1 MDQIWRLLTALR
13 IFNTGQVPDGI
24 EGHIVENHTKRG
36 EMIVDSISTSTAS
49 TSTSPPGG
57 IPKKSLLCAVCGDL
71 ALGKHYGVNACN
83 GCKGFFRRSIWKNRT
98 YACRY
103 GGKCQVQ
110 KEQRNA
116 CRACRLTQCL
126 KVGMNPRAVQGDS
139 PQDEP
144 PDPYDEETDMLS
156 VATQT
161 DILKRKVQV
170 NYQMEQI
177 ITRLREI
184 YARIDPE
191 ELWGV
196 TFPGE
201 YDFRYAFYHTEV
213 VSPRTPLKPTAER
226 IATLNDV
233 VTDFRR
239 AFVLFVDILKS
250 IEQLRDID
258 EDDKM
263 KIAKSRFAAFYWWLC
278 STWSAQA
285 GCNGVCYANG
295 SYHPATINEM
305 PKTEGKRG
313 VRIDYTGVSQK
324 SLENLVEPLKR
335 MKLSDEERM
344 VGAVM
349 VILADPVPNV
359 TEKTSDILGKTRDF
373 YLELLAHCIKL
384 PEKELGVRL
393 SNMVLFVASI
403 MELVHLSTDNIQLS
417 DVLHVIDLGDWSLE
431 LRDHRYRRQF

>member
-1 MDQIWRLLTALR
+1 MIIDSSLT
-13 IFNTGQVPDGI
+13 
-24 EGHIVENHTKRG
+24 
-36 EMIVDSISTSTAS
+36 TAS
-49 TSTSPPGG
+49 TSSNGGKFSPP
-57 IPKKSLLCAVCGDL
+57 KKTLLCAVCGDQ

-103 GGKCQVQ
+103 GGKCLVA

-116 CRACRLTQCL
+116 CRSCRLAQCL
-126 KVGMNPRAVQGDS
+126 KVGMNPRAVQGDT
-139 PQDEP
+139 PDFPEPMEMDE
-144 PDPYDEETDMLS
+144 DSIADKE
-156 VATQT
+156 TQT
-161 DILKRKVQV
+161 DFSEKLVKKSIKK
-170 NYQMEQI
+170 EPEKEEI
-177 ITRLREI
+177 IEKLRSI
-184 YARIDPE
+184 YSRIDPE
-191 ELWGV
+191 DTWNQSI
-196 TFPGE
+196 PGI

-213 VSPRTPLKPTAER
+213 VSPRTALKPTAER

-233 VTDFRR
+233 VSDFRR
-239 AFVLFVDILKS
+239 AFVLFADIVKS
-250 IEQLRDID
+250 IDQLQNIP

-285 GCNGVCYANG
+285 GCNGVCYSNG
-295 SYHPATINEM
+295 SFHPATPNEM
-305 PKTEGKRG
+305 PKTEGKHG
-313 VRIDYTGVSQK
+313 VRIDYNGVSQK

-359 TEKTSDILGKTRDF
+359 SAKTDKILADTRDF
-373 YLELLAHCIKL
+373 YLELLSYCNNL
-384 PEKELGVRL
+384 PEEQLCIRV

-417 DVLHVIDLGDWSLE
+417 DVLHVIDLGDWSTE

>member
-1 MDQIWRLLTALR
+1 MSPR
-13 IFNTGQVPDGI
+13 P
-24 EGHIVENHTKRG
+24 HIAHPNHTKQG
-36 EMIVDSISTSTAS
+36 EMIVDSISSSTAS
-49 TSTSPPGG
+49 TSTSPPRGTS
-57 IPKKSLLCAVCGDL
+57 KKTLLCAVCGDL

-103 GGKCQVQ
+103 GGNCQVL

-116 CRACRLTQCL
+116 CRSCRLTRCL
-126 KVGMNPRAVQGDS
+126 KVGMNPRAVQGDNA
-139 PQDEP
+139 DDP
-144 PDPYDEETDMLS
+144 PEWDEESAAETLS
-156 VATQT
+156 VGTQT
-161 DILKRKVQV
+161 EALKLKSDAVLQK
-170 NYQMEQI
+170 EKI
-177 ITRLREI
+177 ITQLREI
-184 YARIDPE
+184 YAKTDPE
-191 ELWGV
+191 EMWGV

-201 YDFRYAFYHTEV
+201 YDFRYAFYNTEV
-213 VSPRTPLKPTAER
+213 VSPRTPLTPTAER
-226 IATLNDV
+226 VATLNDV
-233 VTDFRR
+233 VADFRR
-239 AFVLFVDILKS
+239 AFVLFADILKS
-250 IEQLRDID
+250 IEQLRDVL

-278 STWSAQA
+278 STWSAQT

-305 PKTEGKRG
+305 PKTEGKHG

-324 SLENLVEPLKR
+324 SLENLVEPLRR

-359 TEKTSDILGKTRDF
+359 TEKTTEILAKTRDF

-417 DVLHVIDLGDWSLE
+417 DVLHVIDLGDWSME

>member
-1 MDQIWRLLTALR
+1 
-13 IFNTGQVPDGI
+13 
-24 EGHIVENHTKRG
+24 
-36 EMIVDSISTSTAS
+36 MIVDSISLSTAS
-49 TSTSPPGG
+49 TSSPSPPRTSPPR
-57 IPKKSLLCAVCGDL
+57 KSPLQCAVCGDL

-98 YACRY
+98 YACRH
-103 GGKCQVQ
+103 GGKCQVA

-116 CRACRLTQCL
+116 CRSCRLSRCL
-126 KVGMNPRAVQGDS
+126 SVGMNPRAVQGETVEDHEF
-139 PQDEP
+139 DEVSH
-144 PDPYDEETDMLS
+144 PDTIS
-156 VATQT
+156 FGTQT
-161 DILKRKVQV
+161 EVEKTKSQQRK
-170 NYQMEQI
+170 ERI
-177 ITRLREI
+177 IDKLRGI
-184 YARIDPE
+184 YARTDPE
-191 ELWGV
+191 EKWSV
-196 TFPGE
+196 TYPGE
-201 YDFRYAFYHTEV
+201 YDFRYAFYNTEV
-213 VSPRTPLKPTAER
+213 VSPRTPLRPTAER

-250 IEQLRDID
+250 IEQLENVI

-295 SYHPATINEM
+295 SYHPATVNDM
-305 PKTEGKRG
+305 PKSEGKHG
-313 VRIDYTGVSQK
+313 LRIDYNGVSQK

-359 TEKTSDILGKTRDF
+359 SPKTEKVLAEARDC
-373 YLELLAHCIKL
+373 YLELLTHCINL
-384 PEKELGVRL
+384 PEQEQGVRL

-417 DVLHVIDLGDWSLE
+417 DVLHVIDLGDWSME